1 MDTNKKLKEQLK
13 DSNRAYYIMWINV
26 ILLTLFCLALFMDQ
40 QEYKT
45 QYTQLVN
52 SLHTEPALYNAGFRT
67 TADYKDCETITDTTK
82 RMECYGFKIKEL
94 PIPNSNKVCTNPTI
108 KDGYYYCN
116 VEDIKEK

>member
-1 MDTNKKLKEQLK
+1 MDTNKKLNLYKIERIVLII
-13 DSNRAYYIMWINV
+13 DIFLLF
-26 ILLTLFCLALFMDQ
+26 ILCLLIYMDNYN
-40 QEYKT
+40 YKT
-45 QYTQLVN
+45 QYIQLVN
-52 SLHTEPALYNAGFRT
+52 SLNTEPALYNAGFRT
-67 TADYKDCETITDTTK
+67 IQDYKGCKPITDTTK